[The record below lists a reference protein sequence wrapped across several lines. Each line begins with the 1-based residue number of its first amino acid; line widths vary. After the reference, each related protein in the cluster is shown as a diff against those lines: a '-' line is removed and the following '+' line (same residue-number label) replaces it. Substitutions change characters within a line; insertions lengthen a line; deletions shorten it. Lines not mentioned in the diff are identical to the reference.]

1 MNKEKALRF
10 VTGLVL
16 DKTLRYIDKDPAA
29 NIIKLV
35 NMAEKLSGKTFP
47 KKVFVGFRNALNDED
62 NVWFDYAMKF
72 VNDVDR
78 ENLKKMFL
86 SFALGAGYHGTK
98 AVRENREKY
107 NCNIPFIILLDP
119 TSACNLKCKGC
130 WSAEYGHKFNL
141 SYDELDSIVSQ
152 GVELGTHLYM
162 FTGGEPLI
170 RKNDILKLCRKH
182 PNCTFLAYT
191 NATLVDQ
198 KFCDDMKDVGNLA
211 LAISIEGNEETNDY
225 RRGEG
230 AYETSVKALDL
241 LQKNGCLYGISV
253 CYTAKNIDEVTSDS
267 FLDLMIS
274 KGVKFGLYFNY
285 MPVGTNA
292 DVELIPSPEQRTFMY
307 NWLKQVR
314 NSKTGKP
321 MFVMD
326 FQNDGEYVGGCIAG
340 GRNYFHINSAGDM
353 EPCVFVHFSDSNIRT
368 HTLLEALKS
377 PLFMAFHHNQP
388 FNDNHLRPCPML
400 ENPDYLRKIIKV
412 TGAKSTDLIN
422 QEGVE
427 HLCAKCDK
435 FAKEW
440 QPVADK
446 LWAENKH
453 PNPKTQYY
461 RDTER
466 AMREKLDDLV
476 R

>member
-1 MNKEKALRF
+1 MNKEKLLRF
-10 VTGLVL
+10 GAGIIL
-16 DKTLRYIDKDPAA
+16 DKTLKYIDKDPAA

-35 NMAEKLSGKTFP
+35 NIAEKLSGKIFP
-47 KKVFVGFRNALNDED
+47 TKVFDSFRAALNDES

-86 SFALGAGYHGTK
+86 SFVLGAGYHGTK

-141 SYDELDSIVSQ
+141 SYDELDSIVTQ

-170 RKNDILKLCRKH
+170 RKNDILRLCRKH

-191 NATLVDQ
+191 NATLIDQ
-198 KFCDDMKDVGNLA
+198 KFCDDMKQVGNLA
-211 LAISIEGNEETNDY
+211 LAISIEGSAETNDY

-241 LQKNGCLYGISV
+241 LQRNGCLYGISV
-253 CYTAKNIDEVTSDS
+253 CYTSKNIDEVTSDE

-314 NSKTGKP
+314 SSKTGKP

-368 HTLLEALKS
+368 HTILEALQS

-400 ENPDYLRKIIKV
+400 ENPDCLRKIIQI

-435 FAKEW
+435 FSKEW

-466 AMREKLDDLV
+466 AMKEKLDDIV

>member
-1 MNKEKALRF
+1 MKKEKALRF

-16 DKTLRYIDKDPAA
+16 DKTLKYIDKDPAA

-35 NMAEKLSGKTFP
+35 NMAEKLSGKIFP
-47 KKVFVGFRNALNDED
+47 KKVFDGFRTALNDEN

-107 NCNIPFIILLDP
+107 KCNIPFILLLDP

-191 NATLVDQ
+191 NATLIDQ
-198 KFCDDMKDVGNLA
+198 KFCDDMKEVGNLA
-211 LAISIEGNEETNDY
+211 LAISIEGSEETNDY
-225 RRGEG
+225 RRGNG

-241 LQKNGCLYGISV
+241 LKKNGCLYGISV
-253 CYTAKNIDEVTSDS
+253 CYTAKNIDEVTSDK

-285 MPVGTNA
+285 MPVGTKA

-307 NWLKQVR
+307 NWLKTVR

-353 EPCVFVHFSDSNIRT
+353 EPCVFVHFSDANIRT

-412 TGAKSTDLIN
+412 TGAKSTDLVN

-427 HLCAKCDK
+427 NLCAKCDK
-435 FAKEW
+435 FSKEW

-461 RDTER
+461 RDTAE
-466 AMREKLDDLV
+466 AMKEKLDDLV

>member
-1 MNKEKALRF
+1 MKEKMQRA
-10 VTGLVL
+10 VTEFVL
-16 DKTLRYIDKDPAA
+16 DKTLKYIDKDPQT
-29 NIIKLV
+29 NIIKLI
-35 NMAEKLSGKTFP
+35 NKAEKLSGKMFP
-47 KKVFVGFRNALNDED
+47 KKTFDGFRNAINDKD
-62 NVWFDYAMKF
+62 NVWFKYAMSII
-72 VNDVDR
+72 NDTDR

-107 NCNIPFIILLDP
+107 KCNIPWLILLDP

-130 WSAEYGHKFNL
+130 WSAEYGHKFSL
-141 SYDELDSIVSQ
+141 TFEEMDSIVTQ
-152 GVELGTHLYM
+152 GVALGVHLYM

-182 PNCTFLAYT
+182 KNCTFLAYT
-191 NATLVDQ
+191 NATLIDQ
-198 KFCDDMKDVGNLA
+198 KFCDDMKDVGNLS
-211 LAISIEGNEETNDY
+211 LAVSIEGSEVTNDA
-225 RRGEG
+225 RRGDG
-230 AYETSVKALDL
+230 AYSRSIEALDL
-241 LQKNGCLYGISV
+241 LKKNGCLYGISV
-253 CYTAKNIDEVTSDS
+253 CYTAKNIDEVTSDK
-267 FLDLMIS
+267 FLDLMIE

-285 MPVGTNA
+285 MPVGTDA
-292 DVELIPSPEQRTFMY
+292 ATDLIPSPEQRKFMY
-307 NWLKQVR
+307 NWLRKVR
-314 NSKTGKP
+314 SGKSGKP

-326 FQNDGEYVGGCIAG
+326 FQNDGEYVGGCVGG
-340 GRNYFHINSAGDM
+340 GRNYLHINSAGDM
-353 EPCVFVHFSDSNIRT
+353 EPCVFIHFSDANIRT

-377 PLFMAFHHNQP
+377 PLFMAYYHNQP

-400 ENPDYLRKIIKV
+400 ENPEILRKMVKV

-427 HLCAKCDK
+427 HLCAKCDR
-435 FAKEW
+435 FAQEW

-461 RDTER
+461 RDTAE
-466 AMREKLDDLV
+466 AMTEKVNDILK
-476 R
+476 